1 MDNFIPLYFQRTPRF
16 FLNQAHYAVNPC
28 ALNLI
33 PGVIIICKISFCVFG
48 NCAKRNSNIRN
59 DFFFFEAF
67 KRTLFQE
74 MELGW
79 TVRHKTKVVHLLIL
93 RKHGKNFFPCIQIIR
108 GMTLT
113 FKYHSK
119 FKFCSKICLVM
130 KQGPKWGRFMKKS
143 RSKISCS
150 VPFRI
155 VISNK
160 FRLTNCSKE
169 YCTRKCLQIL
179 LHSQF

>member
-1 MDNFIPLYFQRTPRF
+1 MDNFIPLFFQRTLRF
-16 FLNQAHYAVNPC
+16 FLTQAHYAVNPY
-28 ALNLI
+28 ALNSR
-33 PGVIIICKISFCVFG
+33 CYHYMQISFRVFG

-59 DFFFFEAF
+59 DFLFFEAF

-93 RKHGKNFFPCIQIIR
+93 RKHGQNFFPCIQIIR

-119 FKFCSKICLVM
+119 FKFCSKICLVINRVPN
-130 KQGPKWGRFMKKS
+130 GVDLWKKS

-150 VPFRI
+150 VPFRKNF
-155 VISNK
+155 V
-160 FRLTNCSKE
+160 
-169 YCTRKCLQIL
+169 
-179 LHSQF
+179 